1 MDKNLLIFIAVG
13 IVGIY
18 FVTNF
23 IGDIQKDDEKFQNT
37 EYTKKQQ
44 YEQFNSKNS
53 IGLDIIDTTGASAD
67 IQIEAWNKS
76 KLKKQ
81 MIDYFPD
88 FDTMKLFA
96 KERTRGEVLVPK
108 LLKQIDTVEGKFLAG
123 TIDSEEAKRELR
135 TLK

>member
-13 IVGIY
+13 IIGIY

-23 IGDIQKDDEKFQNT
+23 VGDIQKEDEKFQNT
-37 EYTKKQQ
+37 AYAKKQQ

-53 IGLDIIDTTGASAD
+53 IGLDIIDTTGAPAEM
-67 IQIEAWNKS
+67 QIEAWNKS
-76 KLKKQ
+76 QLKKK
-81 MIDYFPD
+81 MIEYFPD
-88 FDTMKLFA
+88 FSTMKLFA
-96 KERTRGEVLVPK
+96 KERARGEVLVPK

-123 TIDSEEAKRELR
+123 TIDAEAAKRELK